1 MVSMEMEVVMLTLD
15 QVLEKTDI
23 SRATLYNWKDYGL
36 LPEELFVV
44 ERIGKRWKLS
54 IKDEIVDIIHQI
66 QKMKSEGLK
75 FDHMLAVFSPITL
88 TTMET
93 AESPSGY
100 VKLTFLLSQRMF
112 DRFLTK
118 RTAKTADLF
127 TEEDIKRFREKRIK
141 LSRQS
146 ARVRP
151 LENGDVEH
159 TMFECGE
166 FEQELLSDII
176 ISSFV
181 TADIVRNT
189 VELYVPSD
197 FDVKFR
203 DEFEFLQARYDK
215 LAHKWN
221 RKKA

>member
-1 MVSMEMEVVMLTLD
+1 MLTLD
-15 QVLEKTDI
+15 QVLEQTDI

-66 QKMKSEGLK
+66 QQMKKEGRK

-88 TTMET
+88 TTMENVS
-93 AESPSGY
+93 SPSGY
-100 VKLTFLLSQRMF
+100 SKMTFLLSKRMF
-112 DRFLTK
+112 DRFLTVK
-118 RTAKTADLF
+118 TAKTADLF
-127 TEEDIKRFREKRIK
+127 TDEDIKRYRETRTK

-146 ARVRP
+146 VRVRP
-151 LENGDVEH
+151 QEDGSIEH
-159 TMFECGE
+159 TMFECGV
-166 FEQELLSDII
+166 FEQEILSEIV

-189 VELYVPSD
+189 VDLYVPDSLE
-197 FDVKFR
+197 VKFR
-203 DEFEFLQARYDK
+203 SQYEFLQARYDK
-215 LAHKWN
+215 LEHKLN